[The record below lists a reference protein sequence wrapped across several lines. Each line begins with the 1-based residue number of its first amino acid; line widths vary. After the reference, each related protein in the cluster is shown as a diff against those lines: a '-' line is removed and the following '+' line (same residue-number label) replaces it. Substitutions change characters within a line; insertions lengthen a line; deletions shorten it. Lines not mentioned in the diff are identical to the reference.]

1 MFGTEPPLHPLAGFV
16 YLVVPLAGAVLLAG
30 ALLAR
35 RWRGRG
41 ALWVRSGAIL
51 LALGVPI
58 IYEVL
63 APAARTHFLEAPVRV
78 WVLWPLVALD
88 AVFFAIWVWR
98 ARLPKS

>member
-1 MFGTEPPLHPLAGFV
+1 MFGSQPPLHPLAGFV
-16 YLVVPLAGAVLLAG
+16 YLVVPLASVVLLAG

-51 LALGVPI
+51 LALGLPI

-63 APAARTHFLEAPVRV
+63 APVASFLEAPVRV
-78 WVLWPLVALD
+78 WVLWPLVGLD

-98 ARLPKS
+98 ARPPKS